1 MKFAE
6 PLISGRLVKRYKR
19 FLADVVLDDGTLV
32 TAHCMNSGSMM
43 GLCAPES
50 RVWLSHAVNPAAK
63 LRYKWEIVEAD
74 GALVGINTAHPNRL
88 AADAIAAG
96 AIAELQGYRVIR
108 REVKYG
114 INSRIDLLLEDHE
127 AGLPSAYVEVKNV
140 TLRRDGAAHFPDAV
154 TARGTKHLAE
164 LAEMARAG
172 YRAIM
177 FYIVQRDDCSHFAL
191 AGDIDPAYR
200 EAFLRA
206 TVSGVEAIAYH
217 CAVSHD
223 EIRIAAPIAIEITKQ
238 HAAEEEMS

>member
-1 MKFAE
+1 MKFVQ

-19 FLADVVLDDGTLV
+19 FLADVLLDDGTLV

-50 RVWLSHAVNPAAK
+50 RVWLSPAANPAAK

-88 AADAIAAG
+88 AADAIAHG
-96 AIAELQGYRVIR
+96 LIPELQGYSVIR

-114 INSRIDLLLEDHE
+114 ANSRIDLLLEDHE
-127 AGLPSAYVEVKNV
+127 DGLPSAYVEVKNV

-164 LAEMARAG
+164 LAEMTRAG

-177 FYIVQRDDCSHFAL
+177 FYIVQRGDCSHFAL

-200 EAFLRA
+200 AAFLRA
-206 TVSGVEAIAYH
+206 TGAGVEVIAYH
-217 CAVSHD
+217 CAVSD
-223 EIRIAAPIAIEITKQ
+223 EEICIVAPIAIEVMKQ